1 MTFVQSL
8 VKSSKH
14 VKSTDQSTM
23 VVSSSQEHNSKR
35 VAAKGK
41 ELASMIADSLQA
53 MPSEL
58 RSRMMALK
66 VFEPF
71 MATSIK
77 DKEFDSIGLTYKHMV
92 ALHNVIGTMSALQD
106 KIANNPEHAL
116 VSEWKKALDMCEK
129 SLTDMDALLALDY
142 KFASGELS
150 LDGCRD
156 SLSQATAIPEA
167 DLRLVAALK
176 TMGIELERDGKQWKP
191 YKSPEGAKNV
201 FTDEQINNL
210 IIDYLN
216 QPDNRS
222 GVIAPDA
229 LFEAANRQAQQ
240 SVDTK
245 GLSSVE
251 KGILSNQASARSAK
265 FSTTSLEYQVEL
277 LTSPAFI
284 NQNAKAMAVV
294 QIYRSKAQEL
304 SSEEVAFD
312 DAMAQ
317 EIAGSE
323 IFDMVAFGKKPIE
336 THLAAIEDIAKSNGE
351 RVADL
356 ESKYPDPNGVVRL
369 YDSLISQL
377 KASNNPDQAGL
388 VARVEEAKR
397 GLVMNANFQTGFMSS
412 VIAESNAPF
421 QDKLTEL
428 IGKDVSIGMGKDGG
442 YKLMGKDAKGN
453 AMASSTF
460 DALMQRAQGKAA
472 PNNGAATP
480 NKGAPG
486 NASASAEGITS
497 YPNLTEFMLNSEG
510 LFQSAELKDVG
521 ELLLNAPQRM
531 TEFAIA
537 RQLMNNPNGPLFKG
551 YQGFLQT
558 NPGKSIEDYINTKFN
573 FVDENGNKV
582 KPVGY
587 LDPEVLADAY
597 AIESGAQL
605 KEGDP
610 QKVRIDT
617 RQKEFDKQLVLL
629 DLITTSMTPSEVK
642 MFQSASEEEKKRLLE
657 SKCKPA
663 QEQLAN
669 LEKDPKGFADALA
682 KAKLRHE
689 KDVLAQRVDITKAL
703 TLGDPKKVFEQ
714 YPWMKDTIENY
725 YLGLQKGRDADREQV
740 KPAVNNP
747 GQEDKQSETKKE
759 GKKEGSN
766 KVPYKKLDPQPPNLD
781 KYKKLMKPYSIK
793 ELKKHFVDPLI
804 DALYNIKIDMDA
816 YNARTA
822 AGSMGANAGKP
833 VQKPQVQTNE
843 KGNEGVDQESAP
855 KNLNA
860 VSQDQPATQ
869 NPQEVASQTPGD
881 ALASTTEASIPPA
894 KPTIT
899 QSQFEASIFQAGAL
913 MLSGVNDQ
921 NSSKN
926 MVDLAVCMDFLASM
940 RERSTGAMGK
950 VNDQGQD
957 FRDAL
962 RHIALDVCRKKEQ
975 YQDPEHGREAIMA
988 DFKAQAEAFGVDIT
1002 EGRLISRVQKGFE
1015 LLTPEIMDFM
1025 FSTISTQEKVGDEIR
1040 LYIGADP
1047 AYPVEALA
1055 ACNNDDDRK
1064 KIMNDYVQSRVANK
1078 DEFQASAKLLESVI
1092 DGYVI
1097 DRDGVPNEKYD
1108 DKARMFSHNTVNSY
1122 DSVMI
1127 DNLTLEARQAFAAM
1141 NPEQKQKFA
1150 NMTSEQRAEQVKIFQ
1165 EWQKSLGA
1173 ASQEVPIPDLDKY
1186 KKKLS
1191 MRPGL
1196 SVEGQEKLD
1205 MFRRAL
1211 AAEAAVNED
1220 DGMETQ

>member
-1 MTFVQSL
+1 MAKDMTFVQSL

-71 MATSIK
+71 RATSIK

-216 QPDNRS
+216 QPGNRN

-240 SVDTK
+240 SVDTR
-245 GLSSVE
+245 GLSSIE

-442 YKLMGKDAKGN
+442 YKLMGKDAKNN
-453 AMASSTF
+453 AAASSTF

-486 NASASAEGITS
+486 NAPSSAEEVIS

-573 FVDENGNKV
+573 FVDENGNRV

-610 QKVRIDT
+610 QKARIDA
-617 RQKEFDKQLVLL
+617 RQQAFDKQLVLL

-689 KDVLAQRVDITKAL
+689 KDVLAQRVDITNAL

-804 DALYNIKIDMDA
+804 NALYNIKIDMDA

-899 QSQFEASIFQAGAL
+899 QSQFEASIFQAGA
-913 MLSGVNDQ
+913 MMFDGVVKTTPEVLQ
-921 NSSKN
+921 LKE
-926 MVDLAVCMDFLASM
+926 CMDFMATLD
-940 RERSTGAMGK
+940 GK
-950 VNDQGQD
+950 NPMLYGTSNAEGKD
-957 FRDAL
+957 FRDSL
-962 RHIALDVCRKKEQ
+962 RQIALDVCRKKSE
-975 YQDPEHGREAIMA
+975 YQDKQTGRDAILK
-988 DFKAQAEAFGVDIT
+988 DFDAQAKAFGINT
-1002 EGRLISRVQKGFE
+1002 NSMTLQNIRKGFE
-1015 LLTPEIMDFM
+1015 MLTPEVMDIMFKG
-1025 FSTISTQEKVGDEIR
+1025 ISTQEKVGDDVQ
-1040 LYIGADP
+1040 LYVGADP
-1047 AYPVEALA
+1047 SYPVERLA
-1055 ACNNDDDRK
+1055 KCANDRERREVMSQFVQTRTKSQEDHAIEVAMIEDLVQGYHNENGSINMDAINQSNNT
-1064 KIMNDYVQSRVANK
+1064 
-1078 DEFQASAKLLESVI
+1078 F
-1092 DGYVI
+1092 
-1097 DRDGVPNEKYD
+1097 
-1108 DKARMFSHNTVNSY
+1108 NSY
-1122 DSVMI
+1122 GTAMTI
-1127 DNLTLEARQAFAAM
+1127 NLSIEERQAFAAM
-1141 NPEQKQKFA
+1141 SPEQRQKFA
-1150 NMTSEQRAEQVKIFQ
+1150 NM
-1165 EWQKSLGA
+1165 
-1173 ASQEVPIPDLDKY
+1173 SQEERAVQVQKY
-1186 KKKLS
+1186 QEYLAQS
-1191 MRPGL
+1191 Q
-1196 SVEGQEKLD
+1196 GQQPQT
-1205 MFRRAL
+1205 
-1211 AAEAAVNED
+1211 AEEAVNETE
-1220 DGMETQ
+1220 GR

>member
-1 MTFVQSL
+1 MAKDMTFVQSL

-41 ELASMIADSLQA
+41 ELAGMIADSLQA

-71 MATSIK
+71 RATSIK

-92 ALHNVIGTMSALQD
+92 ALYNVIGTMSALQD
-106 KIANNPEHAL
+106 KIAKNPEHAL
-116 VSEWKKALDMCEK
+116 VSEWKKALDTCEK

-156 SLSQATAIPEA
+156 SLTKATAIPEA

-222 GVIAPDA
+222 GVIAPEA

-245 GLSSVE
+245 GLSSIE

-265 FSTTSLEYQVEL
+265 FSTTSLEYQVDL
-277 LTSPAFI
+277 LTNPAFI

-304 SSEEVAFD
+304 SSEEVSFD

-317 EIAGSE
+317 DIAGSE

-428 IGKDVSIGMGKDGG
+428 IGKDVEISIDKDGG
-442 YKLMGKDAKGN
+442 YKLMGKDAKNN
-453 AMASSTF
+453 AAASSTF
-460 DALMQRAQGKAA
+460 DALMQRAQNRAQA
-472 PNNGAATP
+472 PSQQQNPTQEQG
-480 NKGAPG
+480 GL
-486 NASASAEGITS
+486 SS
-497 YPNLTEFMLNSEG
+497 YPNLTEFMLNTDLE
-510 LFQSAELKDVG
+510 LFKDMPEIG
-521 ELLLNAPQRM
+521 ELLLKSPHEM
-531 TEFAIA
+531 TELGIA
-537 RQLMNNPNGPLFKG
+537 RTLMNKQNGPIYKAMQQFLHTHEGKTPADFFKQ
-551 YQGFLQT
+551 YEGF
-558 NPGKSIEDYINTKFN
+558 
-573 FVDENGNKV
+573 
-582 KPVGY
+582 VGFM
-587 LDPEVLADAY
+587 DPEVLADAY

-610 QKVRIDT
+610 QKARIDA
-617 RQKEFDKQLVLL
+617 RQQAFDKQLVLL
-629 DLITTSMTPSEVK
+629 DLITTSMTPSEVEMYNK
-642 MFQSASEEEKKRLLE
+642 ASEEEKQRLLE

-663 QEQLAN
+663 QERLASMKP
-669 LEKDPKGFADALA
+669 EEFASALA
-682 KAKLRHE
+682 SAKLRHE
-689 KDVLAQRVDITKAL
+689 KDVLAQRVNLVAGLSLEQAL
-703 TLGDPKKVFEQ
+703 EKNPKLLEECPGLKSA
-714 YPWMKDTIENY
+714 IENY

-740 KPAVNNP
+740 KPTVDNP
-747 GQEDKQSETKKE
+747 GKEDKQSETKKE
-759 GKKEGSN
+759 GKKTDPNIVS
-766 KVPYKKLDPQPPNLD
+766 YKKLDPQPPNLD

-804 DALYNIKIDMDA
+804 DALYNIQIDMDA

-822 AGSMGANAGKP
+822 AASMSANVGKP
-833 VQKPQVQTNE
+833 VQNPQAQTNE
-843 KGNEGVDQESAP
+843 KGNEGADQESAP
-855 KNLNA
+855 KNPNA
-860 VSQDQPATQ
+860 ASQDQPATQ
-869 NPQEVASQTPGD
+869 NPQEAVVPTGNEAPAQ
-881 ALASTTEASIPPA
+881 TTEGQKPA
-894 KPTIT
+894 QPTIT
-899 QSQFEASIFQAGAL
+899 QSQFEASIFQAGAMMFDGVAKTTPEVL
-913 MLSGVNDQ
+913 QLKECMNFMATLDGKNPMLYGTPN
-921 NSSKN
+921 
-926 MVDLAVCMDFLASM
+926 A
-940 RERSTGAMGK
+940 EGK
-950 VNDQGQD
+950 D
-957 FRDAL
+957 FRDSL
-962 RHIALDVCRKKEQ
+962 RQIALDVCRKKSE
-975 YQDPEHGREAIMA
+975 YQDPQTGRVAIMA
-988 DFKAQAEAFGVDIT
+988 DFDAQAKAFGINT
-1002 EGRLISRVQKGFE
+1002 NSTTLQNIRKGFE
-1015 LLTPEIMDFM
+1015 MLTPEVMDLM
-1025 FSTISTQEKVGDEIR
+1025 FQGISTQEKVGDDVH
-1040 LYIGADP
+1040 LYVGADP
-1047 AYPVEALA
+1047 SYPVEQLSKCANDRERREVMSQFVQTRTKGQENHAIEVAMLEDLVQGYHNENGGINIDA
-1055 ACNNDDDRK
+1055 INHSNNT
-1064 KIMNDYVQSRVANK
+1064 
-1078 DEFQASAKLLESVI
+1078 
-1092 DGYVI
+1092 
-1097 DRDGVPNEKYD
+1097 P
-1108 DKARMFSHNTVNSY
+1108 NSY
-1122 DSVMI
+1122 GTAMTA
-1127 DNLTLEARQAFAAM
+1127 NLSIEERQAFAAM
-1141 NPEQKQKFA
+1141 TPEQRQKFA
-1150 NMTSEQRAEQVKIFQ
+1150 NM
-1165 EWQKSLGA
+1165 
-1173 ASQEVPIPDLDKY
+1173 SQEERAVQVQKY
-1186 KKKLS
+1186 
-1191 MRPGL
+1191 
-1196 SVEGQEKLD
+1196 QEY
-1205 MFRRAL
+1205 L
-1211 AAEAAVNED
+1211 AQSQGKQHQKAENAVNED
-1220 DGMETQ
+1220 GGMETQ